1 MTVAGALRTRIS
13 PGVSSRLPQLGRQL
27 VALAFWVLLPI
38 VCLLILGN
46 GVDKLIRHV
55 DNVPAGIPG
64 VMTVTVHN
72 CRDACIAGG
81 TFASSDGKNVIHY
94 LPGLYSWQIG
104 ERHRAVYDPSNGD
117 VIPLPAKWD
126 ATSTAVGMSGSIIF
140 LALWGRLLYASLHRR
155 SPAFRAMA
163 GV

>member
-1 MTVAGALRTRIS
+1 VSLTASLRTRVGPIAA
-13 PGVSSRLPQLGRQL
+13 SRLPDLRRQA
-27 VALAFWVLLPI
+27 VALAFWVLLPM
-38 VCLLILGN
+38 VCLFVFGN

-55 DNVPAGIPG
+55 NNDPAGIRG

-81 TFASSDGKNVIHY
+81 TFVSSDGKSVEHY

-117 VIPLPAKWD
+117 VIPLPAHWD
-126 ATSTAVGMSGSIIF
+126 ATSTAVGMTGSAGF
-140 LALWGRLLYASLHRR
+140 LALWGSVLYAALRR
-155 SPAFRAMA
+155 RAPSYRIA
-163 GV
+163 TE